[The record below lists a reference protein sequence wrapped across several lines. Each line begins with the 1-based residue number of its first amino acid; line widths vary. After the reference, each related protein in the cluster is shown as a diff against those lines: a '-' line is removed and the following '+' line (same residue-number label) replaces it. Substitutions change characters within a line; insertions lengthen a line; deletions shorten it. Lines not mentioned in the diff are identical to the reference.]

1 MKEFSIDWKKAF
13 NESDK
18 FFLNKL
24 QTPWDVK
31 KKIFLPKNN
40 NVIINS
46 NWMMFN
52 KWIITEYPSNSPEM
66 VCKMMLNLLNNIDHT
81 TIIGD
86 CYIIHTEFPN
96 LSYAYVPAC
105 DVDIYAPEG

>member
-1 MKEFSIDWKKAF
+1 MKEFSTDWKKAF

-24 QTPWDVK
+24 KTPWDLK
-31 KKIFLPKNN
+31 KKIFLPKNDN
-40 NVIINS
+40 IIINP
-46 NWMMFN
+46 NWMMFS

-66 VCKMMLNLLNNIDHT
+66 VCKMMLNLLNNIDRT

-86 CYIIHTEFPN
+86 CYIIHTELLN